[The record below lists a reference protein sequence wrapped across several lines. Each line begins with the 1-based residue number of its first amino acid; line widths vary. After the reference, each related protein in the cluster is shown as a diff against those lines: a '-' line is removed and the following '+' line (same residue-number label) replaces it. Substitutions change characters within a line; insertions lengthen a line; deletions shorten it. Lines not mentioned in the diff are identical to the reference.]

1 MKRESQPWVLHSY
14 TSYIVVLCRHAAI
27 LHVACRMVGVY
38 FVAADELYVALVT
51 SSKAN
56 ARLVSVD
63 ASAALAM
70 PGVVGF
76 LDHTCVPGS
85 NVKGQEKEEIFATAE
100 VCSV

>member
-1 MKRESQPWVLHSY
+1 MSLAEWKG
-14 TSYIVVLCRHAAI
+14 A
-27 LHVACRMVGVY
+27 
-38 FVAADELYVALVT
+38 FDAADELYVALVT

-85 NVKGQEKEEIFATAE
+85 NVKGQEKEEIFATTE
-100 VCSV
+100 VSLFYWFDNKNVFSELVVS